1 MRSPERRGLLV
12 HRADGRACRVLIPAD
27 TVAGRIKARLALDA
41 LFMAD
46 ARPAHLGGES
56 SERRAAALTIAKQL
70 TQ

>member
-1 MRSPERRGLLV
+1 LPCA
-12 HRADGRACRVLIPAD
+12 HPAD